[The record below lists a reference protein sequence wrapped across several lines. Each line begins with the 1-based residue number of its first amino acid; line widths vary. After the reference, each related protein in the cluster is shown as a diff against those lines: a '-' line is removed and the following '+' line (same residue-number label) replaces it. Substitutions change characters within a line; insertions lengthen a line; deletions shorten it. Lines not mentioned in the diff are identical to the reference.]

1 MCCFLLITPPPKQ
14 FYNILKNMKAVSD
27 QRFGRERKFSE
38 IYRKA
43 LVSKQVFSGIVRGKI
58 PLKDTVL
65 KLAFALGATL
75 EEAEN
80 LLKSA
85 GYSFG
90 ICVKRD
96 LLLKSCFER
105 RIVDILEINEFLKRE
120 KEKPLVKSRKI
131 V

>member
-1 MCCFLLITPPPKQ
+1 M
-14 FYNILKNMKAVSD
+14 
-27 QRFGRERKFSE
+27 
-38 IYRKA
+38 
-43 LVSKQVFSGIVRGKI
+43 
-58 PLKDTVL
+58 L

-80 LLKSA
+80 LLKGA

-90 ICVKRD
+90 FCVKRD

-105 RIVDILEINEFLKRE
+105 GILDILEINEFLKRE

-131 V
+131 I